1 MNDEMKPDGRVNTPL
16 PIALDTAR
24 RLLEIVDAGLCAGP
38 GYPKP
43 GNMCAEAAV
52 CYALGQPHGDQP
64 TCVHPTVRA
73 HMISLNDSSWSDDQA
88 RAKGLRRVA
97 IAQLGTADTLD
108 GEQFKREFR
117 VAAIQRCTP
126 LLLRAAAT
134 IARKGK
140 DENQAAK
147 IENVAAQCEAGI
159 PIVEAQAAM
168 RALHAYAYAYAHAN
182 ANAYADAYANAYANA
197 HAYANADADAYANAY
212 ADANANA
219 RDKFLGAVADSVE
232 AALRAC
238 NSPGIALLDQ
248 LLPVNS

>member
-1 MNDEMKPDGRVNTPL
+1 MSATPTIEQAQRV
-16 PIALDTAR
+16 LD
-24 RLLEIVDAGLCAGP
+24 VVNCGLAYGL
-38 GYPKP
+38 GNPKP
-43 GNMCAEAAV
+43 GECCVEAAV

-73 HMISLNDSSWSDDQA
+73 HMLSLNDSSWSDGQA

-134 IARKGK
+134 LARKGK
-140 DENQAAK
+140 DDKHAEQ
-147 IENVAAQCEAGI
+147 IESVAAQCEAGV
-159 PIVEAQAAM
+159 PVAEALAAIK
-168 RALHAYAYAYAHAN
+168 ALHADSGAKCYAYANAYAYAYA
-182 ANAYADAYANAYANA
+182 YARPFSLAKS
-197 HAYANADADAYANAY
+197 
-212 ADANANA
+212 
-219 RDKFLGAVADSVE
+219 REKFLRATADSVE

-238 NSPGIALLDQ
+238 NAPGIALLDQ

>member
-1 MNDEMKPDGRVNTPL
+1 MSATPTIEQAQRV
-16 PIALDTAR
+16 LD
-24 RLLEIVDAGLCAGP
+24 VVNCGL
-38 GYPKP
+38 GYGLGNPKP
-43 GNMCAEAAV
+43 GECCVEAAV

-73 HMISLNDSSWSDDQA
+73 HMLSLNDSSWSDGQA

-134 IARKGK
+134 LARKGK
-140 DENQAAK
+140 DDKHAEQ
-147 IENVAAQCEAGI
+147 IESVAAQCEAGV
-159 PIVEAQAAM
+159 PVAEALAAIK
-168 RALHAYAYAYAHAN
+168 ALHADSGAKCY
-182 ANAYADAYANAYANA
+182 AYANAYANA
-197 HAYANADADAYANAY
+197 HAYANANADAYANA
-212 ADANANA
+212 NANA
-219 RDKFLGAVADSVE
+219 RPFSLAKPRDKFLRATADSVE

-238 NSPGIALLDQ
+238 NAPGIALLDQ
-248 LLPVNS
+248 LLPLTPATEPAAVSG

>member
-1 MNDEMKPDGRVNTPL
+1 ML
-16 PIALDTAR
+16 
-24 RLLEIVDAGLCAGP
+24 
-38 GYPKP
+38 
-43 GNMCAEAAV
+43 
-52 CYALGQPHGDQP
+52 
-64 TCVHPTVRA
+64 
-73 HMISLNDSSWSDDQA
+73 SLNDSSWSDGQA

-108 GEQFKREFR
+108 GEKFKREFQ
-117 VAAIQRCTP
+117 VAATQRCTP

-197 HAYANADADAYANAY
+197 YAYANANAG
-212 ADANANA
+212 D
-219 RDKFLGAVADSVE
+219 RDKFLRAVADSVE

>member
-1 MNDEMKPDGRVNTPL
+1 MSATPTIEQAQRV
-16 PIALDTAR
+16 LD
-24 RLLEIVDAGLCAGP
+24 VVNCGLAYGL
-38 GYPKP
+38 GNPKP
-43 GNMCAEAAV
+43 GECCVEAAV

-73 HMISLNDSSWSDDQA
+73 HMLSLNDSSWSDDQA

-134 IARKGK
+134 LARKGK
-140 DENQAAK
+140 DDKHAEQ
-147 IENVAAQCEAGI
+147 IESVAAQCEAGV
-159 PIVEAQAAM
+159 PVAEALAAIK
-168 RALHAYAYAYAHAN
+168 ALHADSGAKCY
-182 ANAYADAYANAYANA
+182 AYANAYANA
-197 HAYANADADAYANAY
+197 HAYANANADAYANA
-212 ADANANA
+212 NANA
-219 RDKFLGAVADSVE
+219 RPFSLAKPRDKFLRATADSVE

-238 NSPGIALLDQ
+238 NAPGIALLDQ
-248 LLPVNS
+248 LLPLTPATEPAAVSG